1 MQAAARVASTE
12 SDAELRKKLI
22 YQIKKLEIPV
32 SPEKL
37 IITRNDDDITMR
49 LTYEEIFYV
58 PLFGK
63 DYDIHTF
70 KFDAIVTEQY

>member
-12 SDAELRKKLI
+12 TDTELRKKLI

-37 IITRNDDDITMR
+37 IISRNGDVITMR

-70 KFDAIVTEQY
+70 KFDALVTEEY